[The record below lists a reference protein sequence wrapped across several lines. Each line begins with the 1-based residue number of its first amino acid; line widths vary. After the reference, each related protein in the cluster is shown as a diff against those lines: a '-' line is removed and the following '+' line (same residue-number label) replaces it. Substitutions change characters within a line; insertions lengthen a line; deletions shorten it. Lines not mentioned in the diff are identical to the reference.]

1 MSYRKRG
8 WQIPFLCELMI
19 GFSGSGSGSGYVLLF
34 EVASDQVVTV
44 GDQAL
49 A

>member
-8 WQIPFLCELMI
+8 WRIPFLCELMI
-19 GFSGSGSGSGYVLLF
+19 GFSASGYVLLLF
-34 EVASDQVVTV
+34 EVASDQVLTV

>member
-19 GFSGSGSGSGYVLLF
+19 GFSGSGSGYVLLF

>member
-8 WQIPFLCELMI
+8 WRIPFLCELMI
-19 GFSGSGSGSGYVLLF
+19 GFSASGYVLLF